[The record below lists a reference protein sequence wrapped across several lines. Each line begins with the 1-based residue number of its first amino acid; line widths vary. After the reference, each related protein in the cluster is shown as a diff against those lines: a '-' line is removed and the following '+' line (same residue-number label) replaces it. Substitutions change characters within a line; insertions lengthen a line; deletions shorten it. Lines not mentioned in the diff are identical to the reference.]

1 VTPIEVTHSL
11 VEGCPLRFEQNH
23 LEAEFGFP
31 PSPNPDPRPP
41 VPQPPEPRLPPDRK
55 DPTLPPPDPDPDFPP
70 GFPEPERACLRHPI
84 TDFASKLR
92 FSTFARPSVLVPLR
106 LLANLNRFLQR
117 QVTPDGSLATSS

>member
-1 VTPIEVTHSL
+1 M
-11 VEGCPLRFEQNH
+11 RFEQNH
-23 LEAEFGFP
+23 LEAELGFP

-70 GFPEPERACLRHPI
+70 GFPEPERARLRHPI
-84 TDFASKLR
+84 TDCTSKLR
-92 FSTFARPSVLVPLR
+92 FSTSARASVLVPWR

-117 QVTPDGSLATSS
+117 RVTPYGSLATSS